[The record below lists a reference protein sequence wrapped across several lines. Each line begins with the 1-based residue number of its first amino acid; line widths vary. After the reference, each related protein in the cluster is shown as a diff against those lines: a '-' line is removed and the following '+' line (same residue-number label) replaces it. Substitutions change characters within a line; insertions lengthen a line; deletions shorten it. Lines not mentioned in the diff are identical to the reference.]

1 MIMSETALTYLY
13 LTLAIVSEVAA
24 TSALKATEQF
34 TKLIPSLI
42 VIMGYVI
49 AFFFLSLTLK
59 NMSTGIAYAIWS
71 GFGIVL
77 VSIAGWIFYGQKL
90 DLPAI
95 LGISL
100 IIIGVL
106 IVNIFSKTVSH

>member
-1 MIMSETALTYLY
+1 MSETTLTYLY
-13 LTLAIVSEVAA
+13 LTLAIISEVTA

-42 VIMGYVI
+42 VIIGYVI
-49 AFFFLSLTLK
+49 SFLFLSLTLK
-59 NMSTGIAYAIWS
+59 NMHTGIAYAVWS

-77 VSIAGWIFYGQKL
+77 VSIAGWFFYGQKL
-90 DLPAI
+90 DLPAV

-100 IIIGVL
+100 IIIGAL
-106 IVNIFSKTVSH
+106 IINISSKTVSH

>member
-1 MIMSETALTYLY
+1 MSETALTYLY
-13 LTLAIVSEVAA
+13 LTFAIVSEVAA